1 MMETPWRSST
11 HLPQSQH
18 PAGRGGVNHANLIS
32 GTHRSSALC
41 VCVAFCH
48 WPRREFKC
56 DYVPVNRGNHEIALQ
71 WLRNNREMRGKIM
84 SLSGVLLTFLNVL
97 KKTRVGTDRQKKIQS
112 GASEEERE
120 RSNLHAL
127 LWLIKGTSQEE
138 HSEGLCHYLRRRRW
152 GPRLLGVNINMHIP
166 MTNNTHI
173 SMPARESQFTAV
185 RPFHYITLTVPP
197 RLTIRELYCKNT
209 HILHSHPLI
218 IRFQDRAYGK
228 TSQLV
233 IRSCAIGGRQQTKTF
248 VGRQVFKTTVRR

>member
-1 MMETPWRSST
+1 MRPSCVVFLINTLWALLRGIKRNGTADDGNPAAQQHSSAAVPASCGPRRS
-11 HLPQSQH
+11 
-18 PAGRGGVNHANLIS
+18 GVNYANLIS
-32 GTHRSSALC
+32 GTHPSSALC

-56 DYVPVNRGNHEIALQ
+56 DYVPVNRRNHKIALQ
-71 WLRNNREMRGKIM
+71 WLRNNRKMSGKIM
-84 SLSGVLLTFLNVL
+84 SLSGVLLTFLNML
-97 KKTRVGTDRQKKIQS
+97 KKTRVWTDRQKKIQK

-138 HSEGLCHYLRRRRW
+138 HSEGLCHYPRWRRW

-185 RPFHYITLTVPP
+185 RPFHYITHTVLPQ
-197 RLTIRELYCKNT
+197 LTIIELNCKKHT
-209 HILHSHPLI
+209 HFAFPPTHN
-218 IRFQDRAYGK
+218 
-228 TSQLV
+228 
-233 IRSCAIGGRQQTKTF
+233 AISR
-248 VGRQVFKTTVRR
+248 